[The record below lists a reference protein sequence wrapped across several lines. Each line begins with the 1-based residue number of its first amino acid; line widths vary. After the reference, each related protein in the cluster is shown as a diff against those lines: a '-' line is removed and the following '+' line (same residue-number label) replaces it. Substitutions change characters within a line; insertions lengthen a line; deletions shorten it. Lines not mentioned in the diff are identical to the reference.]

1 MTTNPAFLEIC
12 AEVRGGVQE
21 IPICVSKSRII
32 RSSERENNFLTRNIQ
47 STGRGPG
54 KSHKK
59 SPQKAP
65 GRPKPKSGQFNQ
77 QLTHI
82 GKPASQRASQ
92 AHDRLV
98 LYTLGLSGDAWEAW
112 GGLGRIGECFGE
124 AWGGLGSAWECFGED
139 WGGRRTAHNA
149 RSTSPA

>member
-32 RSSERENNFLTRNIQ
+32 RSSEEENNCLTRNIQ

-59 SPQKAP
+59 AP
-65 GRPKPKSGQFNQ
+65 KRLLVAPSQNVAS
-77 QLTHI
+77 LISNSHI
-82 GKPASQRASQ
+82 LGSQPASEPAKRMTG
-92 AHDRLV
+92 LF
-98 LYTLGLSGDAWEAW
+98 YTRSVSLGM
-112 GGLGRIGECFGE
+112 LGRLGE
-124 AWGGLGSAWECFGED
+124 AWGGLGNASGRLGEAWECFGED